1 MEHNIIKRETTY
13 SVHTMRY
20 YPDLGY
26 QAAVRRFR
34 REIHGTRALL
44 DVSFLADWGKVVR

>member
-26 QAAVRRFR
+26 QA
-34 REIHGTRALL
+34 LL